1 MTLTENAVLLILLIC
16 LSAFFSGVET
26 AFTSLSEIRLQHLLE
41 KKTKGAERIAVL
53 FSNKERLIITILIGN
68 NLVNIAA
75 SSLATSAAIKLM
87 GSTGVGVAV
96 GIMTL
101 LILVFGEVTPKTIAI
116 AKNEWIA
123 TKSARLIRILQ
134 IFPFFPIIV
143 FLEWMAVLTS
153 LPIKSSTHPLITE
166 DEIKSVVTLGEEI
179 GEVEEDERI
188 MIHNIF
194 RFSDLEAYQIMTDR
208 TAIFSA
214 PSDYTVAKVA
224 KEVVTRGYSRIP
236 IYENKRDNI
245 VGVLYAKDMLSALIS
260 GREEATLKEL
270 ARPVMFVPESI
281 LLDDL
286 LKQFQKERVHMAMV
300 VDEHGGVGG
309 LITIE
314 DLLEEI
320 VGDIVDETD
329 KEQVM
334 IHKLGKKKA
343 LVKGQTEVE
352 EVNQV
357 LHLGIS
363 EHEDF
368 ETISGFILS
377 KMRRI
382 PEPGEELNL
391 GDAVIRITKADN
403 RHIEEVEIEKL

>member
-1 MTLTENAVLLILLIC
+1 MTVTQNAVLLILFVG
-16 LSAFFSGVET
+16 LSGFFSGVET

-41 KKTKGAERIAVL
+41 KDTKGAKKIAAL
-53 FSNKERLIITILIGN
+53 FENKERLIITILIGN

-75 SSLATSAAIKLM
+75 SSLATSMAIKM
-87 GSTGVGVAV
+87 YGATGVGIAV
-96 GIMTL
+96 GVMTFI
-101 LILVFGEVTPKTIAI
+101 ILVFGEVTPKTIAI

-123 TKSARLIRILQ
+123 TKSAWTIRALQ
-134 IFPFFPIIV
+134 VLFRPIIIV
-143 FLEWMAVLTS
+143 LELLSVL
-153 LPIKSSTHPLITE
+153 LAKPLKSSAQPIITE

-194 RFSDLEAYQIMTDR
+194 RFSDLEAYEIMTDR

-214 PSDYTVAKVA
+214 PAEFTVEKVA
-224 KEVVTRGYSRIP
+224 KEVVLRGYSRIP

-245 VGVLYAKDMLSALIS
+245 VGILYAKDMLNALIS
-260 GREEATLKEL
+260 GKEKAALKEL
-270 ARPVMFVPESI
+270 ARPVMFVPETI

-334 IHKLGKKKA
+334 IHKTGKKKA

-352 EVNQV
+352 EVNRV

-377 KMRRI
+377 KMRKI
-382 PEPGEELNL
+382 PEPGEELNI
-391 GDAVIRITKADN
+391 GDIVIRITKADN
-403 RHIEEVEIEKL
+403 RHIEEVEIEKV

>member
-1 MTLTENAVLLILLIC
+1 MTLTENAVLLIVLVC

-41 KKTKGAERIAVL
+41 KKTKGARKIAAL

-75 SSLATSAAIKLM
+75 SSLATSMAIEYL
-87 GSTGVGVAV
+87 GSMGVGVAV

-101 LILVFGEVTPKTIAI
+101 TILVFGEVTPKTIAI

-123 TKSARLIRILQ
+123 ANSAGLVRFCQFL
-134 IFPFFPIIV
+134 FFPAII
-143 FLEWMAVLTS
+143 FLQWMSILAS
-153 LPIKSSTHPLITE
+153 KPIKHSKQPIITE
-166 DEIKSVVTLGEEI
+166 DEIKSVVTLGEEV

-194 RFSDLEAYQIMTDR
+194 RFSDLEACQIMTDR
-208 TAIFSA
+208 TAIFTA
-214 PSDYTVAKVA
+214 PGEYTVEKVA
-224 KEVVTRGYSRIP
+224 KEVVSRGYSRIP

-245 VGVLYAKDMLSALIS
+245 VGILYAKDLLNALIS
-260 GREEATLKEL
+260 GKENATLKEL
-270 ARPVMFVPESI
+270 SRPVMFVPETI
-281 LLDDL
+281 LVDDL
-286 LKQFQKERVHMAMV
+286 LKKFQKERIHMAIV

-320 VGDIVDETD
+320 VGDIMDETD

-334 IHKLGKKKA
+334 IHKTGKKKA

-352 EVNQV
+352 EVNKV

-363 EHEDF
+363 EHSDF

-377 KMRRI
+377 RMRRI
-382 PEPGEELNL
+382 PAPGEELNL
-391 GDAVIRITKADN
+391 GDAIIRITKADN
-403 RHIEEVEIEKL
+403 RHIEEVEIEKI